1 MPRGRKKKTD
11 QSDQDNR
18 SGGRGNQGFASM
30 DPERRREIAREGG
43 RSSHSG
49 GRSSSRSGS
58 REIDS
63 GNYGRGG
70 YSGDDSRSSNF
81 AEDQSSSDRGS
92 ERGRYSGSA
101 RRTQIVNEDA
111 GDAHTISITA
121 FTILNDTTID
131 DGTRVRMLREY
142 FNG

>member
-1 MPRGRKKKTD
+1 MPRGRKKQKPDSDFND
-11 QSDQDNR
+11 Q

-49 GRSSSRSGS
+49 GRGSRSGS
-58 REIDS
+58 REIES
-63 GNYGRGG
+63 GNYGRDG
-70 YSGDDSRSSNF
+70 YRSADSGSFNTAENQSQGSRGAGRS
-81 AEDQSSSDRGS
+81 GS
-92 ERGRYSGSA
+92 SGSA
-101 RRTQIVNEDA
+101 RRTQIVNEDE

>member
-1 MPRGRKKKTD
+1 MPRGRKKQNQD
-11 QSDQDNR
+11 SDSNNR
-18 SGGRGNQGFASM
+18 SGGQGNRGFASM

-49 GRSSSRSGS
+49 GRGSSRRGS

-63 GNYGRGG
+63 GNYGRSS
-70 YSGDDSRSSNF
+70 YSGDDSGSF
-81 AEDQSSSDRGS
+81 DQEQDQSSSDRGS
-92 ERGRYSGSA
+92 GRSRSA
-101 RRTQIVNEDA
+101 QAGRRTQIVNEDA

>member
-1 MPRGRKKKTD
+1 MPRGRKKRNID
-11 QSDQDNR
+11 SDFDNQGTSNR
-18 SGGRGNQGFASM
+18 GFASM

-43 RSSHSG
+43 RSSHGGGRGSSQRGSRDIEDGNIGSFNSSRANSRPTDFEQDESSG
-49 GRSSSRSGS
+49 SRSSQRGRSSQ
-58 REIDS
+58 
-63 GNYGRGG
+63 
-70 YSGDDSRSSNF
+70 SN
-81 AEDQSSSDRGS
+81 
-92 ERGRYSGSA
+92 

-131 DGTRVRMLREY
+131 DNTRVRMLREY